1 MQVKNSSTPKHFEI
15 RTINWVPNKEKAA
28 DFNLIFSGKNRELEE
43 IIARIVHEEVQCDKF
58 IQTFL
63 PAEFIGSKINIRTG
77 AIYIPQNAK
86 NGLNVFVRFLAW
98 ATEEGLIVVKDER
111 YVHVISKNKVRTEKR
126 AITKLDDE

>member
-15 RTINWVPNKEKAA
+15 RTMNWIPNKEKAK

-77 AIYIPQNAK
+77 AIHIPQNAK
-86 NGLNVFVRFLAW
+86 NGLNVFIRFLAW
-98 ATEEGLIVVKDER
+98 ATEEGLIIVKDER

-126 AITKLDDE
+126 AITKLDDG